1 MDIDVLK
8 EFVSLYETCSF
19 QETSEDL
26 HISQSS
32 LTKHIHKLEEDLGVK
47 LFDRSTR
54 SVSLN
59 EYSRLYYDY
68 ANRLIKLDAESRE
81 ALTNAKSKN
90 ANTLRIFFTP
100 STSHYG
106 LIDVLSYFQKKHPE
120 IDLQMSEQTK
130 VTDDIKEGNCEFAF
144 ASDNDMIDPKLT
156 KIIYQKDELAIIVPA
171 KHRLAEKEFVTFDD
185 IKDERFVLHSNST
198 GGMQIAT
205 KQLLELFEKNNATIN
220 VASKASFT
228 SSVIKFVENGDYIAA
243 LPTNRIP
250 QDSYGIKILP
260 FRPCIES
267 NVYMLYEDKIR
278 PTGAKEKFL
287 KFLLEN

>member
-220 VASKASFT
+220 VGLYAGPERKNFNA
-228 SSVIKFVENGDYIAA
+228 V
-243 LPTNRIP
+243 
-250 QDSYGIKILP
+250 GILWYAICGKSGYVVTVFHKLNNTGGK
-260 FRPCIES
+260 RCLGS
-267 NVYMLYEDKIR
+267 NVYCCII
-278 PTGAKEKFL
+278 FL
-287 KFLLEN
+287 KKL